1 MSNRYQLTSTKHILL
16 LIQPIPI
23 LPSTI
28 LLVELKEL
36 KEQIKD
42 SYGKDIIKTSASS
55 MGTPILFM
63 RNKDSALIMH
73 TDYKQRNKVIVKNK
87 YTWQKFDDSFD

>member
-1 MSNRYQLTSTKHILL
+1 
-16 LIQPIPI
+16 
-23 LPSTI
+23 
-28 LLVELKEL
+28 
-36 KEQIKD
+36 
-42 SYGKDIIKTSASS
+42 

-73 TDYKQRNKVIVKNK
+73 TDYKQQNKVIVKNK